1 MSRKRRGK
9 GTRTEKYKKNTVG
22 LSPRPVVT
30 LDRQKNKKNTR
41 QKGTVNSKGKTIIPL
56 TPIKYKRNS
65 TERNR

>member
-30 LDRQKNKKNTR
+30 GKRTRKIPGKKV
-41 QKGTVNSKGKTIIPL
+41 QLIAKEKPL
-56 TPIKYKRNS
+56 YL
-65 TERNR
+65 